1 MKMFI
6 AGELTDAA
14 SGQTTEIRNPATGE
28 LVDTVPKADVED
40 TRRAVEAAHTAFP
53 AWAALPAADRA
64 ALMFKAAHI
73 LKENIPEVAELL
85 TREQGKT
92 LLESRI
98 ETQRLAENLE
108 FFAGLHGALRG
119 QHVDVAKPKAFGM
132 VIKRPL
138 GVVGSIVP
146 WNFPLTLMA
155 NKICPALIVG
165 NTVVV
170 KPSSSAP
177 LAIARCVELI
187 NQAGFPPGVL
197 NVVTGPGGVV
207 GEELIV
213 NPLVRKIGF
222 TGETETGKQV
232 MVKAAPGLKHVTLEL
247 GGSDPMIVCDDASL
261 GEAVKAA
268 GVGRFFNCGQACLA
282 IKRLYLFEEIA
293 DQFIEGLKQ
302 NAESRWKVG
311 NGLDKATRMGP
322 LHSAGQREE
331 VEQMVQ
337 DALDR
342 GATVVTGAKR
352 PEGDEY
358 ANGNFYLPTLLT
370 DVPEDALIA
379 TEECFGPAL
388 PIWRVKTLDEAIEK
402 ANSSKYGLGSSIWTN
417 DIKKSHLAA
426 ERLEAGYTWVNS
438 LQIAVDELPFGGTK
452 QSGFGKEHGTEVL
465 DYYTEQ
471 KSVMIS
477 TV

>member
-1 MKMFI
+1 MRMFI
-6 AGELTDAA
+6 GGELCDSS

-28 LVDTVPKADVED
+28 VVDTIPKATVED
-40 TRRAVEAAHTAFP
+40 TRQAIDAAEAAFP
-53 AWAALPAADRA
+53 AWSALPAAERA
-64 ALMFKAAHI
+64 ALMFKGA
-73 LKENIPEVAELL
+73 ENIKQHIPEVAELL

-92 LLESRI
+92 LLESKI

-108 FFAGLHGALRG
+108 FFAGLHGAIRG
-119 QHVDVAKPKAFGM
+119 QHVEVAKPKAYGM

-138 GVVGSIVP
+138 GVAGAIVP

-155 NKICPALIVG
+155 NKICPALVVG

-170 KPSSSAP
+170 KPASTAP

-187 NQAGFPPGVL
+187 NAVGFPPGVL

-207 GEELIV
+207 GEELIA
-213 NPLVRKIGF
+213 NPKVRKIGF
-222 TGETETGKQV
+222 TGETETGKRV
-232 MVKAAPGLKHVTLEL
+232 MAQASRELKHVTLEL
-247 GGSDPMIVCDDASL
+247 GGSDPMIVCDDANL
-261 GEAVKAA
+261 EEAVKAA

-293 DQFIEGLKQ
+293 DQFMEGLKQ
-302 NAESRWKVG
+302 NAERRWRVG
-311 NGLDKATRMGP
+311 NGLDKDTRMGP
-322 LHSAGQREE
+322 LHTAHQREE
-331 VEQMVQ
+331 VEKMVQ

-352 PEGDEY
+352 PDGREFEKGH
-358 ANGNFYLPTLLT
+358 FYLPTLLT
-370 DVPEDALIA
+370 NVPEDALIA
-379 TEECFGPAL
+379 VEECFGPAL
-388 PIWRVKTLDEAIEK
+388 PIWRVRDLDEAIEK
-402 ANSSKYGLGSSIWTN
+402 ANNSKYGLGSSIWTS
-417 DIKKSHLAA
+417 DIKRAHIAA
-426 ERLEAGYTWVNS
+426 ERIEAGYTWVNS

-471 KSVMIS
+471 KSV
-477 TV
+477 VLAGV